1 MYEFPNSPA
10 SCTHSGMRFP
20 HVSDDN
26 PFKILSPGV
35 ESDVL
40 CILGRSPR
48 EHSASDIAGLT
59 NRSRSQVHM
68 VLLRLVHHELVLRC
82 VLEHWSGYRLNPQHP
97 LTEHVKAIAQLRVT
111 RSTEGA

>member
-1 MYEFPNSPA
+1 
-10 SCTHSGMRFP
+10 MRFP
-20 HVSDDN
+20 HISDDN
-26 PFKILSPGV
+26 PFKVVSPGV

-68 VLLRLVHHELVLRC
+68 VLLRLVQNELVLRC

-97 LTEHVKAIAQLRVT
+97 LTEHLKAIAQIRIT
-111 RSTEGA
+111 RSTEDA

>member
-1 MYEFPNSPA
+1 
-10 SCTHSGMRFP
+10 MRFP
-20 HVSDDN
+20 HISDDN
-26 PFKILSPGV
+26 PFMVVSPGV

-68 VLLRLVHHELVLRC
+68 VLQRLVQNELVLRC

-97 LTEHVKAIAQLRVT
+97 LTEHVKAIAQIRIT